1 MVLPR
6 RRRAIRVVSSASSLT
21 LSVMTEAMASIDS
34 TWTRFSR
41 GSMFFDPMTSM
52 PKLLIASA
60 KTSLSD
66 RARMRNVSMFIV
78 IS

>member
-1 MVLPR
+1 
-6 RRRAIRVVSSASSLT
+6 
-21 LSVMTEAMASIDS
+21 
-34 TWTRFSR
+34 
-41 GSMFFDPMTSM
+41 MFFDPMTSM